1 MMNNGNMPAMG
12 GMIPRSEVA
21 IRQEEALSKTRAE
34 RYRYQKGLTKREHY
48 AGLAMQGLIAGSL
61 KGDTRSIDEVA
72 SLAVKFADAVLK
84 ELDKNG

>member
-1 MMNNGNMPAMG
+1 MNNADRPITGCG
-12 GMIPRSEVA
+12 SFF
-21 IRQEEALSKTRAE
+21 LSDLNDT
-34 RYRYQKGLTKREHY
+34 QTNNGLSKREHY

-84 ELDKNG
+84 ELSYDRKNN